1 MSSQVVASKSSTQ
14 GAAAHPPHPLTFRV
28 MRLTSPLPARTTAP
42 PLIPAN
48 LSQCQSSDSV
58 IDTPIWHAEGAPCG
72 VGYLTVLPSS
82 FGSIFSSELFRS
94 FVSVYNR
101 SSDPLYDISIT
112 AHVQTASSRRIS
124 LINASDHSRPTLQS
138 RGSINT
144 IISVRLLELGSHT
157 LVCTAT
163 YKDTQSSS
171 SSSKSSHSTA
181 PSRTLRQYFKFNVL
195 PPVETSPTVHPLYR
209 KVDIVRLQPM
219 IQHTIAVGI
228 GPHYLVHVRVIN
240 ALPTAIFNTTATFK
254 PSPPFHQ
261 RPVGVCHQQ
270 NATDESALCT
280 RRAIMGSGDTRNFI
294 FLVMS
299 HVGEALWAPSRRIRT
314 STSRSDSTQNNESVI
329 GPEGRETRQRDRDL
343 GMVVVKWLSA
353 LGEDG
358 SAERKVRLT
367 ARGDENETV
376 SLMIYA
382 VPSEVKV
389 HQPFVARCA
398 ARNNSTGPIRLYLQI
413 RRDLVGEIVP
423 VGVSGVGL
431 GQVDA
436 GQTARCAI
444 TLLGLVRGQHDIS
457 GVRVVDMESN
467 VSYKADTPSITVL

>member
-1 MSSQVVASKSSTQ
+1 MSSHVPVSKSSTQ
-14 GAAAHPPHPLTFRV
+14 GVAAHPPHPITFRV
-28 MRLTSPLPARTTAP
+28 MRLTSPLPTRTSAP
-42 PLIPAN
+42 PLIPAH
-48 LSQCQSSDSV
+48 LPQSESSDFV

-72 VGYLTVLPSS
+72 VAYLTVLPSS
-82 FGSIFSSELFRS
+82 FGSIFSSEAFRS

-112 AHVQTASSRRIS
+112 AHIQTASSRRIE
-124 LINASDHSRPTLQS
+124 LIHSSDHSRSILQS

-144 IISVRLLELGSHT
+144 IINVRLSELGLHT

-163 YKDTQSSS
+163 YKDTQANPSSS
-171 SSSKSSHSTA
+171 TSPHSSSA
-181 PSRTLRQYFKFNVL
+181 PRTLRQYFKFNVL
-195 PPVETSPTVHPLYR
+195 PPVDTSPSVHPLYR

-219 IQHTIAVGI
+219 IQYAIAVGI

-261 RPVGVCHQQ
+261 RPLGVCNQ
-270 NATDESALCT
+270 NPKEESVLCT
-280 RRAIMGSGDTRNFI
+280 RRAIMGSGDARNFI

-299 HVGEALWAPSRRIRT
+299 HVSEALWVPSRRLRT
-314 STSRSDSTQNNESVI
+314 TTDSNDGTHNSDSVDK
-329 GPEGRETRQRDRDL
+329 PEGRETRQRERDL
-343 GMVVVKWLSA
+343 GMVVVKWSSA

-358 SAERKVRLT
+358 SAERKVRL
-367 ARGDENETV
+367 APRGDEKESV
-376 SLMIYA
+376 SLTIYA
-382 VPSEVKV
+382 VPNEVKV

-398 ARNNSTGPIRLYLQI
+398 ARNNSTRPLRLYLQI
-413 RRDLVGEIVP
+413 RRDLVGEVVP

-431 GQVDA
+431 GQVNA